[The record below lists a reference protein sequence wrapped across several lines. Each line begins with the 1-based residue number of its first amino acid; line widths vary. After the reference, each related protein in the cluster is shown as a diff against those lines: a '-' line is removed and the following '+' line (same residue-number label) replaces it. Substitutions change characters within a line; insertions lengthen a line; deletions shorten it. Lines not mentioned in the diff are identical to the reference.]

1 MKFMFGKRW
10 LSIFA
15 ILLLTLSNCSPTI
28 GYALENM
35 SESTSSSVISS
46 AEETVSKSETTTEMS
61 QSSEEIVEMKQAEEN
76 TETNRSDA
84 PSSS

>member
-1 MKFMFGKRW
+1 
-10 LSIFA
+10 
-15 ILLLTLSNCSPTI
+15 
-28 GYALENM
+28 
-35 SESTSSSVISS
+35 SSSVISS

-84 PSSS
+84 PSSSQDLADNSEESVQKILHYEDEYVTADLNAYFGNGVENF